1 MRRFGYLRTKLRIV
15 TALQRDTAAN
25 ADTVIHTPYARPYAS
40 VPDTV
45 AEIVCYPVSAEDA
58 EVLAGKSVPSVVG
71 LNDVFGETAVT
82 VPFEPRAAEPHRP
95 VAPPVYDIV
104 AAMVITVLYARMLY
118 LYKSLIPSVFKA
130 KFYSYT
136 ARVLAESLD
145 VNIIKLTDMSSLLL
159 VLSLAPALCAIAGAY
174 GIGGD
179 RYGVADHIMPIAL
192 AAVVLVA
199 LWRKT
204 VVGIV
209 RGASKSYMFFEALRL
224 NDRLTFCFWGLVI
237 TPLVAM
243 TAFVPQEMFTV
254 SRYAVTAALV
264 LMALHHTI
272 ELTKL
277 FIRWRVSFL
286 QYILYLCMVELL
298 PISFIVTVIRKLE
311 TL

>member
-1 MRRFGYLRTKLRIV
+1 MTV
-15 TALQRDTAAN
+15 QQRDTAAH
-25 ADTVIHTPYARPYAS
+25 ADTVKHTPFARSYAAA
-40 VPDTV
+40 PDTV
-45 AEIVCYPVSAEDA
+45 VKTVRYPVSAEDYEA
-58 EVLAGKSVPSVVG
+58 LSGRSVPIAAE
-71 LNDVFGETAVT
+71 LDDVLGEAAVT
-82 VPFEPRAAEPHRP
+82 VPFEPREAEPRMP

-104 AAMVITVLYARMLY
+104 VAMTIMVLYTRMLY
-118 LYKSLIPSVFKA
+118 LYKPLLPSVFKA

-159 VLSLAPALCAIAGAY
+159 VLSLAPALCAIAGSY
-174 GIGGD
+174 GLGGE
-179 RYGVADHIMPIAL
+179 RYGVSDHIMPIAL
-192 AAVVLVA
+192 AAVAIVA
-199 LWRKT
+199 LWRKL

-224 NDRLTFCFWGLVI
+224 NDKLTFCFLGLIV
-237 TPLVAM
+237 TPVVAV
-243 TAFVPQEMFTV
+243 TAFVPHDMFMV
-254 SRYAVTAALV
+254 LRYAIMAALV
-264 LMALHHTI
+264 LMVLHHTI

-298 PISFIVTVIRKLE
+298 PISFIITVIQKLE